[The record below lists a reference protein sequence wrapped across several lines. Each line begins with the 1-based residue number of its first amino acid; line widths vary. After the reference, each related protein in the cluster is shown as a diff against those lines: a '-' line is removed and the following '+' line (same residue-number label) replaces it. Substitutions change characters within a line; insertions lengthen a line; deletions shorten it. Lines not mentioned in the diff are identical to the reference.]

1 MKLNQ
6 IMTQQTALNA
16 INSVWQAK
24 PEIVKVLDWTFLNLI
39 IKNGERVLRPSF
51 QNEQQIIN
59 YLTGFF
65 TINRKKIE
73 YLVST
78 AENDFL
84 ILETTSTNEM
94 ENTNFNTDFM
104 GGEGQT
110 GKGKNQILA
119 NTKSIDHREKLINQF
134 DLIDNELWIDLF
146 NKLCEIWTVG
156 WLW

>member
-6 IMTQQTALNA
+6 LMDQQLTTEA
-16 INSVWQAK
+16 INHVWTK

-39 IKNGERVLRPSF
+39 IKNGERTLRPSF
-51 QNEQQIIN
+51 QTKQSIKN
-59 YLTGFF
+59 YLVGFF
-65 TINRKKIE
+65 TINKQKIE

-84 ILETTSTNEM
+84 MIETTSTNDL

-110 GKGKNQILA
+110 GKGKYQVIT
-119 NTKSIDHREKLINQF
+119 NTKNIDHKEKLINQI

-146 NKLCEIWTVG
+146 NKFCEIWTVG